1 MLPPATGRR
10 YLIKSVAWRGA
21 RLPGKAL
28 DVDMTGLTGQSI
40 LNNRIMIVDSCKK
53 I

>member
-1 MLPPATGRR
+1 MLPLAAGRR
-10 YLIKSVAWRGA
+10 YLIKSAARRGA
-21 RLPGKAL
+21 RLPGTTL

-40 LNNRIMIVDSCKK
+40 LNNRIMIVDSRKK